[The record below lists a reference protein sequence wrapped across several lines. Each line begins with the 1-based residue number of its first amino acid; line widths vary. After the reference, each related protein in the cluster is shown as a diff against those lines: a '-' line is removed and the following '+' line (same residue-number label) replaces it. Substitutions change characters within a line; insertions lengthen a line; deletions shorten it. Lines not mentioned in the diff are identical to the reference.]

1 MKKLLDILVSSL
13 LIGLIVVLF
22 TACGGTAAS
31 GPNPVHMN
39 EVDFLQSSITIKKGE
54 TVTLINDSAAVHYI
68 ENGTWDDNGTQRPA
82 AEPGAPK
89 VDTQIGGDAS
99 TTLGPFNTAGIFKL
113 YCTIHTGM
121 KLTVIV
127 K

>member
-1 MKKLLDILVSSL
+1 MKKLPGLFFL
-13 LIGLIVVLF
+13 LSIIIVVL
-22 TACGGTAAS
+22 TACGGTAGS

-39 EVDFLQSSITIKKGE
+39 GVDFQQSSITIKKGE

-82 AEPGAPK
+82 IEPGAPK
-89 VDTQIGGDAS
+89 VDTQIGGNANA
-99 TTLGPFNTAGIFKL
+99 TLGPFNTAGTFKL
-113 YCTIHTGM
+113 YCTVHPDM